1 MKVINVVAAII
12 VKDNKI
18 FATQRGYGDF
28 KGGWEFPGGK
38 IEETETP
45 EEALKREIL
54 EELNV
59 HINVDKY
66 IYTVEYDYPK
76 FHLSMRCYI
85 CSLLDENIEL
95 IEHSAAKW
103 LTINELETVDWLPAD
118 IEIISM
124 IKNTYKSHF
133 DHIYYMNP
141 IDWSFHVWAKN
152 DNGHQLD
159 DNRFYKFVRTVYH
172 YRKEG
177 LKWRTKDKFAFEC
190 LKHKFSQEKI
200 DEKYELLMN
209 LLNFMENNEGPFL
222 KTKRYKENRKLKFCD
237 RYLQM
242 MYFEGH
248 VEKIEI
254 TKEEFN
260 KRKIGKKEFIKRVNK

>member
-38 IEETETP
+38 IEENETP

-103 LTINELETVDWLPAD
+103 LAINELETVDWLPAD
-118 IEIISM
+118 IEII
-124 IKNTYKSHF
+124 H
-133 DHIYYMNP
+133 
-141 IDWSFHVWAKN
+141 
-152 DNGHQLD
+152 LL
-159 DNRFYKFVRTVYH
+159 
-172 YRKEG
+172 KE
-177 LKWRTKDKFAFEC
+177 K
-190 LKHKFSQEKI
+190 QKI
-200 DEKYELLMN
+200 
-209 LLNFMENNEGPFL
+209 
-222 KTKRYKENRKLKFCD
+222 
-237 RYLQM
+237 
-242 MYFEGH
+242 
-248 VEKIEI
+248 
-254 TKEEFN
+254 
-260 KRKIGKKEFIKRVNK
+260 

>member
-18 FATQRGYGDF
+18 FVTQRGYGDF

-38 IEETETP
+38 IEKNETP

-95 IEHSAAKW
+95 IEHSSAKW
-103 LTINELETVDWLPAD
+103 LTINELGTVDWLPAD
-118 IEIISM
+118 VKVINMLKKI
-124 IKNTYKSHF
+124 N
-133 DHIYYMNP
+133 
-141 IDWSFHVWAKN
+141 
-152 DNGHQLD
+152 NG
-159 DNRFYKFVRTVYH
+159 V
-172 YRKEG
+172 
-177 LKWRTKDKFAFEC
+177 
-190 LKHKFSQEKI
+190 
-200 DEKYELLMN
+200 
-209 LLNFMENNEGPFL
+209 
-222 KTKRYKENRKLKFCD
+222 
-237 RYLQM
+237 
-242 MYFEGH
+242 
-248 VEKIEI
+248 
-254 TKEEFN
+254 
-260 KRKIGKKEFIKRVNK
+260 

>member
-38 IEETETP
+38 IEENETP

-66 IYTVEYDYPK
+66 IYIVEYDYPK

-103 LTINELETVDWLPAD
+103 LAINELETVDWLPAD
-118 IEIISM
+118 IEII
-124 IKNTYKSHF
+124 N
-133 DHIYYMNP
+133 
-141 IDWSFHVWAKN
+141 V
-152 DNGHQLD
+152 
-159 DNRFYKFVRTVYH
+159 
-172 YRKEG
+172 
-177 LKWRTKDKFAFEC
+177 LKA
-190 LKHKFSQEKI
+190 
-200 DEKYELLMN
+200 
-209 LLNFMENNEGPFL
+209 
-222 KTKRYKENRKLKFCD
+222 
-237 RYLQM
+237 
-242 MYFEGH
+242 
-248 VEKIEI
+248 
-254 TKEEFN
+254 
-260 KRKIGKKEFIKRVNK
+260 

>member
-38 IEETETP
+38 IEENETP

-66 IYTVEYDYPK
+66 FYTVEFDYPK
-76 FHLSMRCYI
+76 FHLLMQCYI

-118 IEIISM
+118 
-124 IKNTYKSHF
+124 
-133 DHIYYMNP
+133 
-141 IDWSFHVWAKN
+141 V
-152 DNGHQLD
+152 
-159 DNRFYKFVRTVYH
+159 
-172 YRKEG
+172 
-177 LKWRTKDKFAFEC
+177 
-190 LKHKFSQEKI
+190 
-200 DEKYELLMN
+200 
-209 LLNFMENNEGPFL
+209 
-222 KTKRYKENRKLKFCD
+222 
-237 RYLQM
+237 
-242 MYFEGH
+242 
-248 VEKIEI
+248 EI
-254 TKEEFN
+254 TKKLLSN
-260 KRKIGKKEFIKRVNK
+260 KSN